1 MDKVNYYSAP
11 EVSKLLGVHVET
23 VRRWLR
29 SGKLGSS
36 KPGRYLISAKNLQK
50 FMNDHKMVVTGK

>member
-1 MDKVNYYSAP
+1 MKEVNYYSAP

-36 KPGRYLISAKNLQK
+36 KPGRYLISAGDLQK
-50 FMNDHKMVVTGK
+50 FMDEHKKAVIEG

>member
-1 MDKVNYYSAP
+1 MKEINYYSAP

-36 KPGRYLISAKNLQK
+36 KPGRYLISAENLQK
-50 FMNDHKMVVTGK
+50 FMNDHKMKVTGK